1 MTCPQ
6 GFQSHV
12 ICTCI
17 PPQAIEDLIAK
28 CIQEGVIRM
37 EWPGMAGT
45 IEADHKDT
53 TEPTATHE

>member
-53 TEPTATHE
+53 TEPHE